1 MFKIET
7 HLHTTTISPCGR
19 VTPEEI
25 VRRYYEADYHGL
37 VVTDHY
43 RLDVFE
49 KLKDAENKLHAFL
62 EGYRQ
67 VKYYADRVGIKTYY
81 GAELQ
86 FSENHNDYLLFG
98 FSDALMADPEKVCRI
113 GVAAFSELAREDGAL
128 LIQAHPFRNGCVPV
142 APYLLDGVEAINRHD
157 KHTNRNEL
165 ATAYADRYGML
176 KTSGGDFH
184 DSEDICVAG
193 IAVDRLPNNSM
204 ELAKL
209 LHSGD
214 FQLLGW
220 ENTQNGNEG

>member
-7 HLHTTTISPCGR
+7 HLHTTTISPCGK
-19 VTPEEI
+19 VEPEEI
-25 VRRYYEADYHGL
+25 VRRYSEAGYHGL

-43 RLDVFE
+43 RMDVFD
-49 KLKDAENKLHAFL
+49 KMKDADDKLHAFL

-67 VKYYADRVGIKTYY
+67 VKYFADQVGIKTYY

-86 FSENHNDYLLFG
+86 FSENHNDYLLYG
-98 FSDALMADPEKVCRI
+98 FSNELLVDPERVCRI
-113 GVAAFSELAREDGAL
+113 GIAAFSEQARKDGAM

-142 APYLLDGVEAINRHD
+142 APYLVDGVEAVNRHD

-165 ATAYADRYGML
+165 AIAYADCYGLL

-184 DSEDICVAG
+184 DPEDICVAG
-193 IAVDRLPNNSM
+193 VAVDYLPKDSV

-209 LHSGD
+209 LRSGD
-214 FQLLGW
+214 FELLGW
-220 ENTQNGNEG
+220 EAI